1 MKNSRLYQLSN
12 NVLLEYIWADTST
25 NNEDIIS
32 TSTAGIEIMQ
42 NLHDNSVSL
51 FNSPSSINITNN
63 IRKFSVVNLNKSA
76 TKWATLDD
84 SRTLSWNDI
93 DNNLTSNQDISA
105 SFSPQIGIT
114 YDTVR
119 FHFISGLNFGDYL
132 GYIFNCYIK
141 RNDQSNVNLLSIK
154 FMKNDTPIFNPKP
167 FIQGTALYSSY
178 IEFKIPSV
186 SEFVS
191 QYNSNPSDTNTL
203 GYKIVGNRTF
213 LKSNSINFSIDG
225 IDSVVKNNGFD
236 NYNSTNLNIISI
248 NRVESYSNLSAY
260 IGESSFDY
268 YEFYGSVNG
277 VPFEDFMS
285 SLNSEGNGDWIA
297 IHQIIVSEQIS
308 NEFIVTSNQ
317 MFIQLDNYQ
326 MPQIFRPVI
335 MNSSIAASYALDYT
349 LRVTN
354 RNTGE
359 QITKNSR
366 VISTDVGKYGPRM
379 SRINLDNAIVIS
391 NVVNKVINE
400 NYTGIDYQD
409 RFFLQ
414 QGEQK
419 IIIRKEFVPIYKDR
433 INVIAKISKPT
444 FNG

>member
-12 NVLLEYIWADTST
+12 SIILEYIWADTSID
-25 NNEDIIS
+25 NEDVIS
-32 TSTAGIEIMQ
+32 TSVAGVEIMQ
-42 NLHDNSVSL
+42 NLHDNSVYF
-51 FNSPSSINITNN
+51 FNSPSSINVTNN
-63 IRKFSVVNLNKSA
+63 IRKFSVVSLNKSS

-84 SRTLSWNDI
+84 SRTLSWNDL
-93 DNNLTSNQDISA
+93 DPDLTSNQDIIA
-105 SFSPQIGIT
+105 SFSPQIDIT

-119 FHFISGLNFGDYL
+119 FHFISGLNFGDYQ
-132 GYIFNCYIK
+132 GYIFNSYIK
-141 RNDQSNVNLLSIK
+141 RNDESHVNLLSIK

-178 IEFKIPSV
+178 IEFKIPSS
-186 SEFVS
+186 SELVG
-191 QYNSNPSDTNTL
+191 QYNSDPLNNNTL
-203 GYKIVGNRTF
+203 GYKIVGNKTF
-213 LKSNSINFSIDG
+213 LKSNSINFSIEG
-225 IDSVVKNNGFD
+225 INSIEKNNGFD
-236 NYNSTNLNIISI
+236 NYNSTTLNIVSI

-268 YEFYGSVNG
+268 YEFYGSVNNQ
-277 VPFEDFMS
+277 PFEDFMA

-317 MFIQLDNYQ
+317 MFVQLDNYQ
-326 MPQIFRPVI
+326 IPQIFRPVI

-366 VISTDVGKYGPRM
+366 IISTDVGKYGPRM
-379 SRINLDNAIVIS
+379 SRINLDNAVVVS
-391 NVVNKVINE
+391 NVVNKVVNE